1 MDLTHLLFIACHVYL
16 RTNEKMTSGPFWTYG
31 LICKKVNMR
40 TNLQ

>member
-1 MDLTHLLFIACHVYL
+1 MDLTHLLFIACHVYWRPNGKL
-16 RTNEKMTSGPFWTYG
+16 TPGLFWTYG